1 LPRDQRADKEMNAVI
16 TSADKDLILADQVKE
31 LYGNSFTTNLSLLAI
46 SPLLAWILW
55 PVSTQVPILLWY
67 FYTVGVIA
75 LRLMFA
81 MRYKRSGGAA
91 KAPQYWLKLH
101 ICGVVLSG
109 LGWGDLLV
117 LVAPLGSTYYILSTT
132 LVVCGLVTASAATQ
146 ASLRHGFA
154 AFAIPALLPG
164 ALYLILR
171 QDPDSLLIGIG
182 ILVFLLVIS
191 VVALRI
197 HRAVLYSIR
206 QQFEHSKMIVEL
218 EQKNQEAEARS
229 RALENQL
236 GRVTKRVARL
246 RTLLEHRI
254 QDKRA
259 STRDEYLLARADRL
273 QSLLEKLN
281 GGIWDCNLKTGEVK
295 FSPAWLEILGYSSDE
310 VQPTMEFWQSLL
322 HPDERHDVL
331 GRLYRHVD
339 GHAPVYSSSHR
350 LRNKAGEWIWVM
362 SRGQSVAWG
371 TYGEVLN
378 LSSIEIVIA
387 DANDDLSSKLNLINF
402 DIRDWFCTSTQF
414 NEHLQQVMQ
423 TVAVEGVEHALCHL
437 KIFREGPDEYLS
449 PALEESLLEQ
459 VGRILLKECRH
470 RDAIV
475 SYGSKGFGLLME
487 YCTLPNAWAK
497 AQALQA
503 IFKAHQFTRSGANQ
517 RVGVCIGIT
526 PILDVNKTAVEV
538 LSDAEKACELA
549 RGKAPGYLF
558 LYQQGSGEL
567 NRALA
572 ERQML
577 QQIQM
582 TLGNKSLRVSALPT
596 VAADGVYGKDSLFF
610 METALAGTE
619 RSIMPLD
626 FRAVADANN
635 LSAQIDQ
642 CAMEL
647 FHTWAQAQPR
657 NYADTRRIYIMDCAG
672 SSISD
677 AGFIGFL
684 KHLSINR
691 GQVNHLVCFG
701 IAESLLLANHET
713 AMHFISTLHPLGY
726 RFALT
731 GVGTSPFAYE
741 ELQDQPF
748 DYLVLDTALT
758 DRAAV
763 DKASLVKV
771 KYISEISHIMNRKT
785 IAANV
790 NSAQQMEMLKEAKID
805 YAQGSVV
812 PKVREA
818 IA

>member
-1 LPRDQRADKEMNAVI
+1 MSAVI
-16 TSADKDLILADQVKE
+16 SSTDRDLLLADQVKE
-31 LYGNSFTTNLSLLAI
+31 LYGNSFTTNLTLLAV

-67 FYTVGVIA
+67 FYTIGVIA

-81 MRYKRSGGAA
+81 LRYKRSNGAG

-117 LVAPLGSTYYILSTT
+117 LVAPLGSTYYVISTT
-132 LVVCGLVTASAATQ
+132 LVICGLVTASAATL

-164 ALYLILR
+164 AIYLIL
-171 QDPDSLLIGIG
+171 QQQPDSLLIGMG
-182 ILVFLLVIS
+182 ILVFLVVIS

-206 QQFEHSKMIVEL
+206 QQFEHSKLIVEL
-218 EQKNQEAEARS
+218 EQKNQEAEERS

-236 GRVTKRVARL
+236 GRVNKKVARL
-246 RTLLEHRI
+246 RTLLDHRI

-295 FSPAWLEILGYSSDE
+295 FSPAWLEILGYSSED

-331 GRLYRHVD
+331 ARLYRHVD

-402 DIRDWFCTSTQF
+402 DIRDWFCTTAQF

-423 TVAVEGVEHALCHL
+423 TVAVEGVEHALCHIR
-437 KIFREGPDEYLS
+437 IFREGSDDYLS

-475 SYGSKGFGLLME
+475 SYGNTGFGLLME

-503 IFKAHQFTRSGANQ
+503 IFKAHQFTRGSESRQ
-517 RVGVCIGIT
+517 VGVCIGIT
-526 PILDVNKTAVEV
+526 PILDVNKSVEEV
-538 LSDAEKACELA
+538 LRDAEIACELA

-572 ERQML
+572 ERQLL

-596 VAADGVYGKDSLFF
+596 LAADGVQGKDSLFF
-610 METALAGTE
+610 MDTALAGTE
-619 RSIMPLD
+619 QAILPLD
-626 FRAVADANN
+626 FRAVAADNQ
-635 LSAQIDQ
+635 LSTEIDQ
-642 CAMEL
+642 CALEL
-647 FHTWAQAQPR
+647 FNTWAQAQPR
-657 NYADTRRIYIMDCAG
+657 NYADERRIYIMDCAE
-672 SSISD
+672 SSLRD
-677 AGFIGFL
+677 TGFISFL

-691 GQVNHLVCFG
+691 GPVNHLLCFG

-713 AMHFISTLHPLGY
+713 AMHFISTVQPLGF

-731 GVGTSPFAYE
+731 GVGTAPFAYE
-741 ELQDQPF
+741 DLHNQPF
-748 DYLVLDTALT
+748 DYLVLDSTLT
-758 DRAAV
+758 DRAAN

-771 KYISEISHIMNRKT
+771 KYISELSHIMNLKT

-790 NSAQQMEMLKEAKID
+790 NSAQQLDVLKEAKID

-812 PKVREA
+812 PKARAV